1 MIKGFLFIFIFT
13 SFLASSIDGQNY
25 IDTIF
30 CGEYKIYDV
39 NSLVTKS
46 ANKVDFIFNKNQ
58 CVAAVGAMK
67 EDVSLE
73 EFVNIF
79 KALDYG
85 ISGEG
90 IVNGDFINYIEGK
103 GYSLN
108 SLCELEDILS
118 NLTEDSHT
126 DEVCSEKGGFH
137 DVLITRIRIYEGD
150 YYRITFKNP
159 QVGTIKALKVS
170 ANEFNK
176 QWTVG
181 QFSTNLLLS
190 TIINN
195 NIIIS
200 SFYQSS
206 FLFERGIIHSPFLVD
221 TLPLE
226 NINSID
232 TGRSNLIEN
241 IWKITPIVIPH
252 YNVND
257 SKYKELGEPQQL
269 NELLKCLIR
278 EKDGDLYFLSSK
290 KASIFKKKYQ
300 ILFFEKGKL
309 GTYKLRK
316 KNKKK
321 LNKLIFTNSD
331 KLFVVGST
339 IYFLNEGKLYGFFV
353 NDFFEISISSFRNYN
368 FVILK
373 SILDLP
379 PDTILK

>member
-39 NSLVTKS
+39 NSLVTKI
-46 ANKVDFIFNKNQ
+46 ANKVDFICNKNH

-90 IVNGDFINYIEGK
+90 IVNGDFINYIEVK

-118 NLTEDSHT
+118 NLTEGSHT

-137 DVLITRIRIYEGD
+137 DVLITRIRKYEGD

-300 ILFFEKGKL
+300 ILFFINPN
-309 GTYKLRK
+309 Y
-316 KNKKK
+316 
-321 LNKLIFTNSD
+321 
-331 KLFVVGST
+331 
-339 IYFLNEGKLYGFFV
+339 
-353 NDFFEISISSFRNYN
+353 FEITI
-368 FVILK
+368 K
-373 SILDLP
+373 S
-379 PDTILK
+379 